1 MRAADAARAGFA
13 IGYAAANPAG
23 ELTER
28 AQTACTAAML
38 TGTLHPRPDLAEVTL
53 HIGHLE
59 GVWAR
64 IFDRRLAL
72 LRDGMAQVSKAWVA
86 AAPDMRPVIAKILHD
101 KGVGETQAPPDP
113 MIAAALQA
121 ALEGVPQD
129 VTVIEALAAMLP
141 KAQAE
146 GVTDALALAAD
157 KAGHI
162 GFDFDLAFE
171 HALDA
176 LDQTYRLGSE
186 WDAVARDWLA
196 QALKGDVNTLTRKL
210 SAMIRDGNT
219 PKEILD
225 AVSGQFE
232 DANAV
237 GYVVDVALSTGMNQG
252 TINLY
257 RQEGVQLM
265 DFMTAGDG
273 RVCPTCAFAEDN
285 NPYSIDQVP
294 QPPLHV
300 SCRCCLASDDT
311 IPLSAY
317 AAYVGD

>member
-23 ELTER
+23 DLTGR
-28 AQTACTAAML
+28 AMTACEAAMAL
-38 TGTLHPRPDLAEVTL
+38 ATRSPRADLAEVTL

-64 IFDRRLAL
+64 IFDRRLKL
-72 LRDGMAQVSKAWVA
+72 LRDGMSEVGNAWVKA
-86 AAPDMRPVIAKILHD
+86 AGDLRPVITQVLHD

-113 MIAAALQA
+113 MIAAALEA
-121 ALEGVPQD
+121 ALEGVPRD
-129 VTVIEALAAMLP
+129 VTVVEALAELLP
-141 KAQAE
+141 QARAE

-186 WDAVARDWLA
+186 WDAVARDWLD
-196 QALKGDVNTLTRKL
+196 QALTGDVNTLTRKL

-225 AVSGQFE
+225 AVTAQFE

-237 GYVVDVALSTGMNQG
+237 QYVVDVALSTGMNQG
-252 TINLY
+252 AIDLY

-285 NPYSIDQVP
+285 NPYSLDQVP

-300 SCRCCLASDDT
+300 SCRCCLASDEV
-311 IPLSAY
+311 IPASAY

>member
-23 ELTER
+23 DLTQR
-28 AQTACTAAML
+28 AMTACEAAMA
-38 TGTLHPRPDLAEVTL
+38 TATAHPRADLAEVTL

-64 IFDRRLAL
+64 IFDRRLKL
-72 LRDGMAQVSKAWVA
+72 LRDGMAQMGKLWVA
-86 AAPDMRPVIAKILHD
+86 AAPDMRPVLATILHD
-101 KGVGETQAPPDP
+101 KGLTETTTQPDP
-113 MIAAALQA
+113 VIMA
-121 ALEGVPQD
+121 ALEGALKGVPRD
-129 VTVIEALAAMLP
+129 EKVVEALAALLP
-141 KAQAE
+141 QAQAE

-157 KAGHI
+157 HADHI

-171 HALDA
+171 HALAA

-186 WDAVARDWLA
+186 WDARARAWLD
-196 QALKGDVNTLTRKL
+196 QALTGDVNTLTRKL

-219 PKEILD
+219 PGQILD
-225 AVSGQFE
+225 AVTSQFE

-237 GYVVDVALSTGMNQG
+237 QYVVDVALSTGMNQG
-252 TINLY
+252 AIDLY
-257 RQEGVQLM
+257 RSEGVQLM

-285 NPYSIDQVP
+285 NPYNLDEVP

-300 SCRCCLASDDT
+300 SCRCCLATDEV
-311 IPLSAY
+311 IPLSSY